1 MNKMN
6 IFSKFNKIV
15 AINIPEEDIVGK
27 LLEKYNPGTIY
38 DEKEKIWIVPENIE
52 KKIKEIN
59 NSPNNKYS

>member
-1 MNKMN
+1 MN